1 MRFFAQM
8 TGNADAFYEPNSFG
22 GASQDERFAE
32 PPLAISSDAD
42 RYNHP
47 DGNDDSRQVTA
58 LFNLFDGGQR
68 QRLYSNV
75 AEAMWG
81 VKQEIV
87 ERQLAHFQKVH
98 PDYAAGCATR
108 ARRWP
113 APRRLK
119 RRSSRSRR
127 TQQRPALFRVPA
139 FYSRILLCAS
149 AARL

>member
-98 PDYAAGCATR
+98 PDYAAGAPAREEMAR
-108 ARRWP
+108 AKASETAQQQIPPDAAKAGALPSAGLLFANP
-113 APRRLK
+113 AVR
-119 RRSSRSRR
+119 
-127 TQQRPALFRVPA
+127 
-139 FYSRILLCAS
+139 
-149 AARL
+149 